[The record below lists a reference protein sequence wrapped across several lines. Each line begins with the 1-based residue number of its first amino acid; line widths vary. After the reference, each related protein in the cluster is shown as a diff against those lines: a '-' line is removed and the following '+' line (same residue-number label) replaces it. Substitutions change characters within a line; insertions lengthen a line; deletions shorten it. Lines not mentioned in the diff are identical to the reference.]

1 LSFNRRSSFP
11 AVFPAVFVVVLAA
24 VVGFGCGGGKDN
36 GTGAGGMGGIGGGTG
51 GTPVGVSCSDPPPY
65 TTGGTPAVTLAVD
78 AASPGAAWSRFY
90 EVAVATDH
98 ANTVLDTAWHRNIQ
112 AALKRGHDEAGFQYA
127 RFHGILDGDINVY
140 TEDASGNAVYDW
152 TRFDMV
158 YDALVAAG
166 MRAIVEIGLTPPA
179 MASSTDP
186 TMLINW
192 YNNVPANI
200 SAPKDWVKWEAFMAA
215 IVTHMEERYG
225 ADEIR
230 NNWYYEVWNEPS
242 WMYGGHDAGY
252 PELYQHTV
260 TGLLMGDPQVRVGGP
275 SETAGGEP
283 FLVPTLL
290 SSAKANGVKVDF
302 ISYHHYGNDDVP
314 GRPSDPSTMQTF
326 HHKMVS
332 LLQTNNFT
340 GRLLNTEFGSTYRPG
355 NIRDDESSASF
366 LAKTIAL
373 LGTDTP
379 DFPPPDSLA
388 WWTISDLY
396 EEFDTGPRT
405 AYRDAGNGEGN
416 FGLML
421 KGDVTIP
428 ASYDVA
434 KPAFNAF
441 RLLHMLGDTQL
452 PVTGGAATD
461 GTANAVATI
470 SADGNTVAVLLY
482 NHTVGTAIVASQPD
496 MVTLADPTQ
505 SAPVSLQ
512 VTNLPFA
519 PTRILHYVVDHAHA
533 NSHTVWLAM
542 GSPPIPTS
550 DQWTQLRDAAELCYY
565 TTTPD
570 GSTSWSASF
579 SQNNY
584 SVSLI
589 LLQR

>member
-1 LSFNRRSSFP
+1 LSFNLRFNFLVALLGFTS
-11 AVFPAVFVVVLAA
+11 A
-24 VVGFGCGGGKDN
+24 GFGCGGGKSSP
-36 GTGAGGMGGIGGGTG
+36 TGMGGTG
-51 GTPVGVSCSDPPPY
+51 GTPVGVACGDPAPY
-65 TTGGTPAVTLAVD
+65 TTGGTPAVSLTVD
-78 AASPGAAWSRFY
+78 AASPGMPWSRFY

-98 ANTVLDTAWHRNIQ
+98 ANTVLNTHWNRNIQ

-166 MRAIVEIGLTPPA
+166 MRAIIEIGFTPPA
-179 MASSTDP
+179 LATDA
-186 TMLINW
+186 TDVNQGTW
-192 YNNVPANI
+192 YDGVPGI
-200 SAPKDWVKWEAFMAA
+200 KSVPKDWTKWEAFMTA
-215 IVTHMEERYG
+215 IVTHLEAKYG

-230 NNWYYEVWNEPS
+230 NNWYFEVWNEPS
-242 WMYGGHDAGY
+242 WMYTGGQSGY
-252 PELYQHTV
+252 PLLYQHTV
-260 TGLLMGDPQVRVGGP
+260 NGLVAGDPAVRVGGP
-275 SETAGGEP
+275 AETAGGEP
-283 FLVPTLL
+283 SLVP
-290 SSAKANGVKVDF
+290 SVISFAKANSLKLDF
-302 ISYHHYGNDDVP
+302 ISYHHYGNDDLAS
-314 GRPSDPSTMQTF
+314 RPSDPNTMQTY

-332 LLQTNNFT
+332 LLKTNNFT
-340 GRLLNTEFGSTYRPG
+340 GRLLNTEFGSTYRAG

-405 AYRDAGNGEGN
+405 AYRDAGSGEGN
-416 FGLML
+416 FGLLL
-421 KGDVTIP
+421 KGDLSIP
-428 ASYDVA
+428 DSYDVA

-441 RLLHMLGDTQL
+441 RLLHMMGDTQL

-461 GTANAVATI
+461 GTANAVATV

-482 NHTVGTAIVASQPD
+482 NHTVGTVVLTSTPD
-496 MVTLADPTQ
+496 VVTLADPTQ
-505 SAPVSLQ
+505 SALVSLQ

-519 PTRILHYVVDHAHA
+519 PRRILHYVVDHAHA
-533 NSHTVWLAM
+533 NSHTAWLAM
-542 GSPPIPTS
+542 GSPPVPS
-550 DQWTQLRDAAELCYY
+550 ADQWTQLRDAAELCYY
-565 TTTPD
+565 TATPD
-570 GSTSWSASF
+570 GSTSWSTSF
-579 SQNNY
+579 PQNNY